1 MDKLIN
7 YNIILNSNNEFNIED
22 FVDKKEQKSSML
34 RANVFLSFAVL
45 GSMSI
50 NPVQAAQKYE
60 FSNLDAYVESV
71 SLEKGQKL
79 TQEISEY
86 SNFLLQKTYIDKGL
100 FIENILSFKSLE
112 NSWDGYGALPLS
124 IKCAKNAISLLD
136 SFDMSILSKVS
147 DIHPNPN
154 GTITFEW
161 ENKDQEIVSL
171 EIGKDTF
178 TYFVDFSSLDT
189 KFYNKQ
195 SFSFENIQLLKKYI
209 SAI

>member
-7 YNIILNSNNEFNIED
+7 YDIILNSSNVFNIENI
-22 FVDKKEQKSSML
+22 VEKKEQKYSTL
-34 RANVFLSFAVL
+34 RANVFLSIALV

-50 NPVQAAQKYE
+50 NPVQAAQNYDL
-60 FSNLDAYVESV
+60 SNLDTSIENV
-71 SLEKGQKL
+71 SLERGQRL
-79 TQEISEY
+79 TEEISEY
-86 SNFLLQKTYIDKGL
+86 SNTLLQKSYVNKGL

-112 NSWDGYGALPLS
+112 NSWDGYGALPLGV
-124 IKCAKNAISLLD
+124 KCAKNAIMLLD
-136 SFDMSILSKVS
+136 SFDMAILTKVS

-161 ENKDQEIVSL
+161 ENKDSEIVSI

-178 TYFVDFSSLDT
+178 TYFVDFNSLDT